1 MDMDDS
7 KKISNMNMIDMQKK
21 FACLFLKRAMD
32 IVGSIFAIIFFFPL
46 LLLIMVAVKLDN
58 PQANIFYGHERVGR
72 DGVMFKCWKFRT
84 MVPNAKELV
93 EQFTEEQKKE
103 YEENFKLKDDPRIT
117 KLGSF
122 LRTTSMDELP
132 QFYNILRG
140 DMSLVGPR
148 PIVPAELER
157 YGRYKAVYLCVR
169 PGLTGMWQVK
179 GRSDTTYEQRISM
192 DVEYVRNMSI
202 YLDLVLIIQTVV
214 KVIKKEGAY

>member
-1 MDMDDS
+1 
-7 KKISNMNMIDMQKK
+7 
-21 FACLFLKRAMD
+21 
-32 IVGSIFAIIFFFPL
+32 
-46 LLLIMVAVKLDN
+46 
-58 PQANIFYGHERVGR
+58 
-72 DGVMFKCWKFRT
+72 

-132 QFYNILRG
+132 QFYNILMG
-140 DMSLVGPR
+140 EMSLVGPR

-202 YLDLVLIIQTVV
+202 YLDLVLIMQTVV